1 MPSSDPQ
8 RRVKDILNAVAR
20 IRAYTADIGGI
31 DALMR
36 DEFLHRDG
44 VERQLLIIAEAAV
57 KLRGQVEAA
66 EPGIDWD
73 AIRGMGNVIR
83 HNYDGID
90 DTVIQHVL
98 AEELT
103 RLNEACSRLLTSFG

>member
-8 RRVKDILNAVAR
+8 RRVRDILNAVAR
-20 IRAYTADIGGI
+20 IQAYIADIGGV

-36 DEFLHRDG
+36 DEYLHRDG

-57 KLRGQVEAA
+57 KLRGQVETV

-90 DTVIQHVL
+90 DAVIRHVL
-98 AEELT
+98 TAELS
-103 RLNEACSRLLTSFG
+103 RLSEACGRLQNSLI

>member
-1 MPSSDPQ
+1 MPSSDPK
-8 RRVKDILNAVAR
+8 RRVRDILNAILR
-20 IRAYTADIGGI
+20 IQAYIADIGGLE
-31 DALMR
+31 AVMR
-36 DEFLHRDG
+36 DEYLHRDG

-57 KLRGQVEAA
+57 KLRGQVETR

-90 DTVIQHVL
+90 DAVIRHVL
-98 AEELT
+98 TAELPP
-103 RLNEACSRLLTSFG
+103 LLEACGRLQAHLI